1 MSINRYGVLLLVA
14 ASTGCM
20 ATYRVQP
27 AEYVAAHN
35 PSQILVLD
43 NGGTIHLVDGPS
55 MKGDT
60 LTGIESGTPDSLAL
74 PVDQVE
80 DAMVRR
86 VGKGRT
92 AMLVSGLTAG
102 VGMAVVA
109 IVTQGKAHP
118 CKPAGNKKD
127 TADPNGTNTCDTTH
141 DTIIEN
147 PY

>member
-1 MSINRYGVLLLVA
+1 MNLKRSAAALLVA

-20 ATYRVQP
+20 ATYRVEP
-27 AEYVAAHN
+27 AEYVSTHN
-35 PSQILVLD
+35 PDQILVLD
-43 NGGTIHLVDGPS
+43 NSGTVHLVEGPS

-74 PVDQVE
+74 PVSELE

-92 AMLVSGLTAG
+92 AMLIGGLTAG
-102 VGMAVVA
+102 IGAAVIAV
-109 IVTQGKAHP
+109 VTQGQGNP

-127 TADPNGTNTCDTTH
+127 AADPGGTNQCDTTH
-141 DTIIEN
+141 DTIVEN

>member
-1 MSINRYGVLLLVA
+1 FAG
-14 ASTGCM
+14 STGCM

-27 AEYVAAHN
+27 AEYVAAQH

-43 NGGTIHLVDGPS
+43 NAGTVHLVDGPA

-60 LTGIESGTPDSLAL
+60 LTGIEYGTPDSLAL
-74 PVDQVE
+74 PVSQVE

-86 VGKGRT
+86 VGTGRT
-92 AMLVSGLTAG
+92 ALLVSTLTAG
-102 VGMAVVA
+102 VGAAVFAV
-109 IVTQGKAHP
+109 ITEGKAHP

-127 TADPNGTNTCDTTH
+127 TADPGGTNQCDTTH